1 MKQKIIR
8 LNQNFD
14 QMNGYPLWLINRG
27 FDKIQDNFTRQQTV
41 EPLPDTVVLN
51 DVRKRRLRLP
61 YAGQNG
67 YALVKLSKTH
77 LKKTLPSKVKVD
89 FVYTCSPP

>member
-14 QMNGYPLWLINRG
+14 QMNGYPLLLINRG

-51 DVRKRRLRLP
+51 DVRKQRLRLP

-67 YALVKLSKTH
+67 YTLVKSSKTY

-89 FVYTCSPP
+89 FVYTCIPP

>member
-1 MKQKIIR
+1 M
-8 LNQNFD
+8 
-14 QMNGYPLWLINRG
+14 
-27 FDKIQDNFTRQQTV
+27 

-51 DVRKRRLRLP
+51 YVRKQRLRLP

-67 YALVKLSKTH
+67 YTLVKSSKTH
-77 LKKTLPSKVKVD
+77 LKETLPSKVKVD